1 MAAHTVSIDEAKTQ
15 LSDLIATAQEG
26 GEIIIVD
33 NGKALARLV
42 SAADSAVYQTHAVT
56 PAEFATDDEEP
67 LAWEADGW
75 ESVA

>member
-42 SAADSAVYQTHAVT
+42 SAADSAVYQTHPAT
-56 PAEFATDDEEP
+56 TAEFATDEEP
-67 LAWEADGW
+67 LAWEGDDW
-75 ESVA
+75 ENVA

>member
-1 MAAHTVSIDEAKTQ
+1 MAAQVVSIDEAKTQ

-42 SAADSAVYQTHAVT
+42 SATDSAVYKTHSPTAV
-56 PAEFATDDEEP
+56 EFATDEEP
-67 LAWEADGW
+67 LAWDADGW
-75 ESVA
+75 ENVA

>member
-1 MAAHTVSIDEAKTQ
+1 MAAQTVSIEEAKTQ
-15 LSDLIATAQEG
+15 LSDLIATAQAG

-42 SAADSAVYQTHAVT
+42 SAADSAVYKTHPAT
-56 PAEFATDDEEP
+56 TAEFATDEEP